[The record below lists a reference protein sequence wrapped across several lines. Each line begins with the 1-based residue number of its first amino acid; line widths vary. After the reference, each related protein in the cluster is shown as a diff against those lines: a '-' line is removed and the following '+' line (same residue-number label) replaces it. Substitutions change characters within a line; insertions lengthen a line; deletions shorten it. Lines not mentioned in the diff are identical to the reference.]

1 MLLHLVAVS
10 REQHLH
16 RTIITGERGSRKTS
30 WLKLSFHLLFQ
41 KLFFTSLTFFLTYT
55 FSITNTS
62 LLEGQ

>member
-30 WLKLSFHLLFQ
+30 WLKL
-41 KLFFTSLTFFLTYT
+41 FFMSLTFFLTYT